1 MFMKERCVIVR
12 GAGDLATGV
21 IYILKNFRYQVIAT
35 EIEKPSAIRRSVALC
50 EAVYDGS
57 ATVENV
63 TGIRCDNQADVLKTL
78 EDGYVPILIDPQS
91 RIIGDMKPD
100 IVVDAIIAKKNLGT
114 HIDMAPVVIG
124 LGPGFCAGEDVHAVV
139 ETSRGHHLGRMI
151 VSGFAKPNTGV
162 PGVIGGYSHERVIYA
177 PKAGTIRCY
186 KKIGDHVEADEIIA
200 DVAGAPVVSKISGI
214 LRGMIRDGFE
224 VTEGFKTADVD
235 PRDVYDH
242 CFSISDKARMI
253 GFGTLF
259 AINHFCK
266 ETKHAY

>member
-1 MFMKERCVIVR
+1 MKEKYVVVR

-21 IYILKNFRYQVIAT
+21 IYILKHFGFRVIAT
-35 EIEKPSAIRRSVALC
+35 EIEKPSAIRRTVALS

-57 ATVENV
+57 ATVEDV
-63 TGIRCDNQADVLKTL
+63 TAVRCGNQADITKAL
-78 EDGYVPILIDPQS
+78 DAGYVPVLIDPKS
-91 RIIGDMKPD
+91 RIIGDMRPD

-114 HIDMAPVVIG
+114 HMDMAPMVIG

-139 ETSRGHHLGRMI
+139 ETARGHHLGRMI
-151 VSGFAKPNTGV
+151 LNGSAKPNTGV
-162 PGVIGGYSHERVIYA
+162 PGVIGGYSHERVIYS
-177 PKAGTIRCY
+177 PQAGVIRCY
-186 KKIGDHVEADEIIA
+186 KKIGDHVQADETIA
-200 DVAGAPVVSKISGI
+200 EVDGAPVRSKIGGI
-214 LRGMIRDGFE
+214 LRGLIRDGFE

-259 AINHFCK
+259 AINHFFK
-266 ETKHAY
+266 ETEHAY